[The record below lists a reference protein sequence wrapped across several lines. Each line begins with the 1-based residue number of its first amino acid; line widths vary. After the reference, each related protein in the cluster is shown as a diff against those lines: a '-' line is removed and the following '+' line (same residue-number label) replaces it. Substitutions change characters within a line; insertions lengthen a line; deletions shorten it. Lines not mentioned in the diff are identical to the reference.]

1 MNHLESSFTGKNS
14 PWRYVAMFAVIL
26 IATNTV
32 GAIPLLIGY
41 ITKAAS
47 DPSVVPEIAENPNDL
62 GVLGFDPN
70 MGLFMMLFPFLIGLL
85 AFIILVKPLNY
96 RTFKLTVNGTGMFRW
111 NRFLVSALVWTI
123 LSSAYFFIY
132 LKLDPSNFSLKNSSE
147 TLIPLIIISLIFI
160 PFQAA
165 FEEVLFR
172 GYLMQGFAVLFRNR
186 WFPLLI
192 TSVLFGL
199 MHAFNPEVK
208 EFGFFT
214 MMSQYILFGLI
225 FGIITILDDG
235 IEAAIG
241 AHAAN
246 NIFICIMVTHES
258 SALQTPAVYEQ
269 QNVFPF
275 TEFAVLLITG
285 IIFLVILKM
294 IFKWGSYSLV
304 LSSVKPKPEPDQSP
318 YTDVLSSV
326 R

>member
-1 MNHLESSFTGKNS
+1 
-14 PWRYVAMFAVIL
+14 MFAVIL

-47 DPSVVPEIAENPNDL
+47 DPSIVSEIAENPNDL
-62 GVLGFDPN
+62 GVLGLDPN
-70 MGLFMMLFPFLIGLL
+70 IGLFMMLFPFLIGL
-85 AFIILVKPLNY
+85 FTYIILVKPLNN
-96 RTFKLTVNGTGMFRW
+96 RTFKLTVNGTGTFRW

-123 LSSAYFFIY
+123 LSAAYFLIY
-132 LKLDPSNFSLKNSSE
+132 LKLDPSNFSLKNTSV
-147 TLIPLIIISLIFI
+147 TLVPLIAISLIFM

-172 GYLMQGFAVLFRNR
+172 GYLMQGFVVLLRNR
-186 WFPLLI
+186 WFPLVI

-208 EFGFFT
+208 EFGFFS
-214 MMSQYILFGLI
+214 MMPQYILFGLI
-225 FGIITILDDG
+225 FGIVTIFDDG

-246 NIFICIMVTHES
+246 NIFICILVTHES

-269 QNVFPF
+269 QNVYPA
-275 TEFAVLLITG
+275 TEFAALLVTG
-285 IIFLVILKM
+285 IIFLVILKI

-304 LSSVKPKPEPDQSP
+304 LSSVEPKPEPDQSP